1 MLQTHKFHIRNIKKK
16 LLLYTRIPPVHSPRA
31 TYRLLVLLPVGLDVE
46 IAEKDEEEGS
56 HTRRPPNQHGR
67 DLALD
72 KGQLGRESEFS
83 INTQYFYFFLIVYI
97 VYVSVFCIFRILSQ
111 RHV

>member
-1 MLQTHKFHIRNIKKK
+1 MLQTHKVHIRNIKKK

-46 IAEKDEEEGS
+46 IAEKDEEKGS

-72 KGQLGRESEFS
+72 KGQLGREKRVL
-83 INTQYFYFFLIVYI
+83 N
-97 VYVSVFCIFRILSQ
+97 
-111 RHV
+111 